1 MYHLHIKKQMEEAV
15 SRLTM
20 LAFIKDLE
28 LGLNNLSNHLDN
40 RCQELSGKCFEDFIT
55 SISNLK
61 SEIKIFNS
69 CYKFPIESDAE
80 YPYPSLK
87 DMHTHLENIV
97 KDLEVLRST
106 TVMGKEIFT
115 II

>member
-28 LGLNNLSNHLDN
+28 KGLNSLTNHLDKSE
-40 RCQELSGKCFEDFIT
+40 QELTGKDFDGFIT
-55 SISNLK
+55 GIKNLK
-61 SEIKIFNS
+61 SEITLFNS

-97 KDLEVLRST
+97 TDLEVLKST
-106 TVMGKEIFT
+106 KVLGKEIFT